1 MTTINISVSDLVSL
15 VVASTNE
22 LDTEEQ
28 DSVIQNMTTKL
39 NEWYI
44 VPLIEL
50 SQIMLSLGIPIQ
62 RRCSE
67 CREFMQNFQGDICSD
82 CDSIELF

>member
-1 MTTINISVSDLVSL
+1 
-15 VVASTNE
+15 
-22 LDTEEQ
+22 
-28 DSVIQNMTTKL
+28 MTTKL